1 MKLTKTVLSILAVII
16 LLSAI
21 SCKIDEPSINAGE
34 FPFVNEGKT
43 WNCENRIYKMNGD
56 TIIGAKSYKKV
67 YKKCLNDYNDN
78 VWHYFAAIRERDK
91 QVYAIKHHKN
101 KEVLIY
107 DFSIDVG
114 DIFTCRIDN
123 DGVVLH
129 KVYAKTR
136 LSDGR
141 TKFIM
146 TISYYGI
153 MPTRFCYW
161 IEGIGDITEGTFM
174 YIEDSFNNLWS
185 CEENNKTIYPQN
197 ETY

>member
-1 MKLTKTVLSILAVII
+1 MKPTKAVLSILAVII

-67 YKKCLNDYNDN
+67 YKKCLDDYNDN

-114 DIFTCRIDN
+114 DTFTCIVDN
-123 DGVVLH
+123 DGVVSH
-129 KVYAKTR
+129 KVCTKKR

-141 TKFIM
+141 TLFAM
-146 TISYYGI
+146 TTVYYGI
-153 MPTRFCYW
+153 MPTCLCYW
-161 IEGIGDITEGTFM
+161 IEGIGDIRYGTFM
-174 YIEDSFNNLWS
+174 SIEDSFNNLWS
-185 CEENNKTIYPQN
+185 CEENNKTIYPQD
-197 ETY
+197 EI

>member
-1 MKLTKTVLSILAVII
+1 MKPTKAVLSILAVII

-114 DIFTCRIDN
+114 DTFICKVNN
-123 DGVVLH
+123 DGVVSH
-129 KVYAKTR
+129 KVCTKKR

-141 TKFIM
+141 TLFAM
-146 TISYYGI
+146 TTVYYGI
-153 MPTRFCYW
+153 MPTCLCYW
-161 IEGIGDITEGTFM
+161 IDGIGDIRYGTFM
-174 YIEDSFNNLWS
+174 SIEDSFNNLWS
-185 CEENNKTIYPQN
+185 CEENNKTIYPHD
-197 ETY
+197 EI

>member
-1 MKLTKTVLSILAVII
+1 MKPTKAVLSIFAVII

-67 YKKCLNDYNDN
+67 YKKCLDDYNDN

-114 DIFTCRIDN
+114 DTFICKVNN
-123 DGVVLH
+123 DGVVSH
-129 KVYAKTR
+129 KVCTKKR

-141 TKFIM
+141 TLFAM
-146 TISYYGI
+146 TTVYYGI
-153 MPTRFCYW
+153 MPTCLCYW
-161 IEGIGDITEGTFM
+161 IEGIGDIRYGTFM
-174 YIEDSFNNLWS
+174 SIEDSFNNLWS
-185 CEENNKTIYPQN
+185 CEENNKTIYPHD
-197 ETY
+197 EI

>member
-1 MKLTKTVLSILAVII
+1 MKPTKAVLSILAVII

-67 YKKCLNDYNDN
+67 YKKCLDDYNDN

-114 DIFTCRIDN
+114 DTFICKVNN
-123 DGVVLH
+123 DGVVSH
-129 KVYAKTR
+129 KVCTKKR

-141 TKFIM
+141 TLFAM
-146 TISYYGI
+146 TTVYYGI
-153 MPTRFCYW
+153 MPTCLCYW
-161 IEGIGDITEGTFM
+161 IEGIGDIRYGTFM
-174 YIEDSFNNLWS
+174 SIEDSFNNLWS
-185 CEENNKTIYPQN
+185 CEENNKTIYPHD
-197 ETY
+197 EI

>member
-1 MKLTKTVLSILAVII
+1 MKPTKAVLSILAVII

-67 YKKCLNDYNDN
+67 YKKCLDDYNDN

-114 DIFTCRIDN
+114 DTFTCKANN
-123 DGVVLH
+123 DGVVSH
-129 KVYAKTR
+129 KVCTKKR

-141 TKFIM
+141 TLFAM
-146 TISYYGI
+146 TTVYYGI
-153 MPTRFCYW
+153 MPTCLCYW
-161 IEGIGDITEGTFM
+161 IEGIGDIRYGTFM
-174 YIEDSFNNLWS
+174 SIEDSFNNLWS
-185 CEENNKTIYPQN
+185 CEENNKTIYPHD
-197 ETY
+197 EI

>member
-1 MKLTKTVLSILAVII
+1 MKPTKAVLSILAVII

-67 YKKCLNDYNDN
+67 YKKCLDDYNDN

-114 DIFTCRIDN
+114 DTFICKVNN
-123 DGVVLH
+123 DGVVSH
-129 KVYAKTR
+129 KVCTKKR

-141 TKFIM
+141 TLFAM
-146 TISYYGI
+146 TTVYYGI
-153 MPTRFCYW
+153 MPTCLCYW
-161 IEGIGDITEGTFM
+161 IEGIGDIRYGTFM
-174 YIEDSFNNLWS
+174 SIEDSFNNLWS
-185 CEENNKTIYPQN
+185 CEENNKTIYPQD
-197 ETY
+197 EI